1 MSFEGVDL
9 ALFAAGGAVSTEY
22 ARAAAAGGTLVID
35 NSSAFRM
42 DGDVPLIVPEVNA
55 SALSHHNNLIANPNC
70 TAVIVVLALWPLHR
84 ENKVRR
90 VIAATYQAASGAGA
104 AAMEELR
111 ASSEAYLANRCYEP
125 RVLPHPYAFNLFSHN
140 DRVDVESGENGEE
153 IKVMRELRKIMDAPE
168 LLIGITCVRVPVFR
182 AHTIAMTVEFDHPLS
197 PDAAREILRA
207 APGVDIVDDRAA
219 NRFPMPREASGRDNI
234 LVGRLRQ
241 DKSDSSGRSLSLL
254 VAGDQL
260 LKGAALSAV
269 QIAEQLIK

>member
-104 AAMEELR
+104 G
-111 ASSEAYLANRCYEP
+111 RC
-125 RVLPHPYAFNLFSHN
+125 
-140 DRVDVESGENGEE
+140 
-153 IKVMRELRKIMDAPE
+153 
-168 LLIGITCVRVPVFR
+168 LISRG
-182 AHTIAMTVEFDHPLS
+182 DN
-197 PDAAREILRA
+197 
-207 APGVDIVDDRAA
+207 AA
-219 NRFPMPREASGRDNI
+219 N
-234 LVGRLRQ
+234 LVL
-241 DKSDSSGRSLSLL
+241 
-254 VAGDQL
+254 
-260 LKGAALSAV
+260 AV
-269 QIAEQLIK
+269 QGPKREHDNDCRAVGVGNEIVMMGEGAGINLRDDQRNVAVHAKRR